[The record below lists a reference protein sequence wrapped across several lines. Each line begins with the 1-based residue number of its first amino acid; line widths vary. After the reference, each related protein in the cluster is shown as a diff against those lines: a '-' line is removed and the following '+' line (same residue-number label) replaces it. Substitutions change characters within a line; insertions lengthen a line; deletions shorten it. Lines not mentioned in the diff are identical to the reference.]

1 MAAFERLIRFETGEG
16 KTMYGNLKTEMP
28 TRDIEGSEVEVL
40 EGDIQS
46 GFKKSGGSAKVG
58 KVRSNGLL
66 MEEAEERE
74 RERER

>member
-16 KTMYGNLKTEMP
+16 KTMYGNLKKEIP

-46 GFKKSGGSAKVG
+46 GFKKSGGSVKVG
-58 KVRSNGLL
+58 KVRTGTFFLWKRSGK
-66 MEEAEERE
+66 EEDG
-74 RERER
+74 